1 MAKTIGT
8 STDITFTSLNGLTA
22 GNWAASAQVDLSTSD
37 AQDCLLGGWLQT
49 DAAGWTDTTRI
60 DIYVTA
66 PHDKAYPTTTIG
78 GSVGTG
84 LAGTDS
90 TVTESGGGAFMQQN
104 LIFFTDVYVDA
115 DATKKYYVP
124 PLSLAHAFNGA
135 LPTHF
140 QVLVHLAD
148 TTAGKDLDA
157 TDGGQFMYTTIEY
170 A

>member
-8 STDITFTSLNGLTA
+8 STDIAFTSLNGLTA
-22 GNWAASAQVDLSTSD
+22 GAWAASAQVDLSSSA
-37 AQDCLLGGWLQT
+37 AQDCLLGGWIQT
-49 DAAGWTDTTRI
+49 DAAGWTDTSRI
-60 DIYVTA
+60 DLYVTA
-66 PHDKAYPTTTIG
+66 PHDKANPTTTIG

-90 TVTESGGGAFMQQN
+90 VVSESGGGDFLWQN
-104 LIFFTDVYVDA
+104 LVYFGAVYVDA
-115 DATKKYYVP
+115 DANKKYYITPV
-124 PLSLAHAFNGA
+124 SLAHAFNGV

-140 QVLVHLAD
+140 QVILHLQD

-170 A
+170 T